1 MEYNQCYNMNK
12 SYRIILNKNSKFQ
25 KTTYDMILFF
35 FFFLVLKSE
44 YNKLKLT
51 HICGKTSFRRK
62 VIKTGTVIISGGG

>member
-1 MEYNQCYNMNK
+1 MDK

-35 FFFLVLKSE
+35 FLVLKSG

-51 HICGKTSFRRK
+51 YICGKTSFRRK